1 MAAEPGYEEVEGW
14 LRSYDWFT
22 VEQIP
27 RGQAE
32 FKFRANTLDE
42 HADVIKPPGTEY
54 VLVDCYHHFT
64 EEFLSDFLNR
74 TDYERINFVSQIQSI
89 LASVPGKF
97 VFLNHNDE
105 ICGLSGSLV
114 KIRFERPI
122 YPEGGVRQRL
132 VDTIERFIFAR
143 KLVEFNEYVYLAEL
157 NPHQ

>member
-32 FKFRANTLDE
+32 FKIKASCYDE
-42 HADVIKPPGTEY
+42 HVEVIKPPGMGY
-54 VLVDCYHHFT
+54 VLVDCHHYFS

-74 TDYERINFVSQIQSI
+74 AEYERIKFVSQMQSI
-89 LASVPGKF
+89 LMSVPGKF
-97 VFLNHNDE
+97 LFLDQNNE
-105 ICGLSGSLV
+105 ACGLSGPVV

-122 YPEGGVRQRL
+122 YPEEGVRQRL
-132 VDTIERFIFAR
+132 VDTIERFFFAR
-143 KLVEFNEYVYLAEL
+143 KLVELNEYIYLAEL
-157 NPHQ
+157 NPQR